1 MYPEQ
6 LILKV
11 KQDVGGYKMSINTY
25 LEGIASNL
33 IIKGS
38 EKDSITV
45 SLDTFKKRMNDYFSK
60 HEVVNLKEIK
70 IFETKKTPREGL
82 VICNEIE
89 ALLGRKRNP
98 QALTYEN
105 RPIDID
111 ILFYENEI
119 INESDLII
127 PHPLIEKRDF
137 VLIPLKELIPDYIH
151 PVLNKKIN
159 AFRK

>member
-1 MYPEQ
+1 MKI
-6 LILKV
+6 IL
-11 KQDVGGYKMSINTY
+11 GFG
-25 LEGIASNL
+25 SNL
-33 IIKGS
+33 GDRKNIILQAYQLLE
-38 EKDSITV
+38 EKLGI
-45 SLDTFKKRMNDYFSK
+45 K
-60 HEVVNLKEIK
+60 LKESSFIETEAWGFESENK
-70 IFETKKTPREGL
+70 FLNSVAIFETKKTPRESL

-119 INESDLII
+119 IDEPDLKI

-137 VLIPLKELIPDYIH
+137 VLTPLKELIPDYIH
-151 PVLNKKIN
+151 PVLNKKILEIN
-159 AFRK
+159 S

>member
-1 MYPEQ
+1 E
-6 LILKV
+6 
-11 KQDVGGYKMSINTY
+11 S
-25 LEGIASNL
+25 
-33 IIKGS
+33 
-38 EKDSITV
+38 
-45 SLDTFKKRMNDYFSK
+45 
-60 HEVVNLKEIK
+60 
-70 IFETKKTPREGL
+70 L

-151 PVLNKKIN
+151 PVLNKKILEIYS
-159 AFRK
+159 